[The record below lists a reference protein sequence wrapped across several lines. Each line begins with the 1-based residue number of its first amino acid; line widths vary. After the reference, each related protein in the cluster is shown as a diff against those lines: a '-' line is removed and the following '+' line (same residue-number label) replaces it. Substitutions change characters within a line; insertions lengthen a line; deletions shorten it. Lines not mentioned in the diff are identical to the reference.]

1 VEISA
6 AGSFKVICPFKLFIL
21 DARGESAF
29 EMTTA
34 MPMDRFAYVR
44 KRGGNQGTIGL
55 LSSGNGFGL
64 ARIIG
69 NAY

>member
-1 VEISA
+1 
-6 AGSFKVICPFKLFIL
+6 
-21 DARGESAF
+21 
-29 EMTTA
+29 MTTA
-34 MPMDRFAYVR
+34 MPIDRFAYVR

-55 LSSGNGFGL
+55 LPSGNGFGL